1 MVERLTG
8 QRFSLTYIPQ
18 GDPTNDSETMRYR
31 LAKLCQSAFKTDPP
45 QGEQSPQASGPHIA
59 GSSVGFAFSGSGFCS
74 RFALGEAE
82 RCVPG
87 LDDSAV
93 VRDAIKQGSRHL
105 GVTEHRHPFAELEI
119 RRDDETG
126 GFIHLCR

>member
-74 RFALGEAE
+74 RFALGKTV
-82 RCVPG
+82 RCVAG
-87 LDDSAV
+87 LDDAAMVS
-93 VRDAIKQGSRHL
+93 DPIKQRGGHL
-105 GVTEHRHPFAELEI
+105 GIAKH
-119 RRDDETG
+119 
-126 GFIHLCR
+126 